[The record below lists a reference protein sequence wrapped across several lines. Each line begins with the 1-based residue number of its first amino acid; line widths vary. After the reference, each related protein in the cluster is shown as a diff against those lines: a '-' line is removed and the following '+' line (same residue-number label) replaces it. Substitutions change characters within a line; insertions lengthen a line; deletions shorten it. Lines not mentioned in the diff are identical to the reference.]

1 MNGSDVEYSRFENF
15 VSEHRVKQAKKLDR
29 GSKRKLDKGIK
40 QKESS
45 GTGYLIADIILGVLI
60 VNLIW
65 YMLGGRA
72 WLTMKLNRY
81 TYNTGSIES
90 FVDKT
95 NATYLNNFDASGSES
110 TVWSPVAPQI
120 ALGNTL
126 DNTNADLF
134 KAYNSGYK
142 TRDMSLD
149 MMTTSTTKWFSE
161 EDTNKVPSE
170 IEKVSDGNILSN
182 VIASTVPEGRSIW
195 GITYTDKLANSYNL
209 CNQAVLYIGS
219 GYYEKGLGYKIYGV
233 NTRNADQIIYFVVP
247 AEKGS
252 IEQAFNSIAENGINT
267 TERNLRLCIPNVNV
281 TGIDNCD
288 GYIRG
293 ITSNGKI
300 ITDEREEGVTAVN
313 QFELDSSDYPE
324 YNGDQINGQGI
335 VPNYGVIVINAKS
348 NMIVQLGTIK
358 G

>member
-1 MNGSDVEYSRFENF
+1 MNVSDVIGRY
-15 VSEHRVKQAKKLDR
+15 RVKQAKKLN
-29 GSKRKLDKGIK
+29 KGIRRK
-40 QKESS
+40 AKAVKESS

-60 VNLIW
+60 VNLVW

-90 FVDKT
+90 FISKT
-95 NATYLNNFDASGSES
+95 NATYLSNFDASGSES

-142 TRDMSLD
+142 TRSMSLD
-149 MMTTSTTKWFSE
+149 MMTTSTTKWFE
-161 EDTNKVPSE
+161 ETNTDQVPSE

-182 VIASTVPEGRSIW
+182 VIASTVPKGRSIW
-195 GITYTDKLANSYNL
+195 GITYTAKLANSYNL
-209 CNQAVLYIGS
+209 GNQAILYIGS
-219 GYYEKGLGYKIYGV
+219 GYYEKGNGYKIYGV
-233 NTRNADQIIYFVVP
+233 NTVSADQIIYFVVP
-247 AEKGS
+247 TGNNS
-252 IEQAFNSIAENGINT
+252 IEQAFKSIEERGINT
-267 TERNLRLCIPNVNV
+267 TERDLRLYIANVNV
-281 TGIDNCD
+281 TGIDNCQS
-288 GYIRG
+288 YIRG

-300 ITDEREEGVTAVN
+300 ITDEREQGVTAIN
-313 QFELDSSDYPE
+313 QFELDSSDYPNYTGNKIGGHVIE
-324 YNGDQINGQGI
+324 S
-335 VPNYGVIVINAKS
+335 NYGFIVVNAKS